1 MSSTN
6 YNLWIKQI
14 DDYIYNLIDIHL
26 DDLPDNTFKLDFDD
40 GVSIIEMANKVV
52 KDTEWEDYYYTMKNK
67 KNLVN

>member
-26 DDLPDNTFKLDFDD
+26 DDLPDNTFKLDFDE
-40 GVSIIEMANKVV
+40 GISITEMADKVV
-52 KDTEWEDYYYTMKNK
+52 KDTEWEDYYYAMKNK
-67 KNLVN
+67 KNFS